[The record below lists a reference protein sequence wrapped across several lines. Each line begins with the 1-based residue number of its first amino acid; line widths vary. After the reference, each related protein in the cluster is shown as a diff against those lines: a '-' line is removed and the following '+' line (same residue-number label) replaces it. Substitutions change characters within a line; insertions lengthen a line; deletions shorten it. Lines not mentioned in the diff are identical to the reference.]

1 MSELE
6 VLTVELGSRSYPI
19 YIGDGLL
26 LDQGLLK
33 KHIVGD
39 QVMVVTNETI
49 APLYLNQFIENFSP
63 DIEVKLVILP
73 DGERYKTLE
82 YLDDIYSALLENR
95 CNRQVTLIALGG
107 GVIGDMTGF
116 AAASYQ
122 RGVNFIQ
129 VPTTLLSQVD
139 SSVGGKTGVN
149 HRLGKNMIGA
159 FYQPKC
165 VLIDTSVLSSLP
177 ERELSAGLA
186 EVIKYGAICDLVF
199 FEWLEKNMAKLLLK
213 DVDALTYA
221 IKISCEE
228 KAIVVAKDEKESGI
242 RATLNYGHTFGHA
255 IESHMGYGVWL
266 HGEAVSV
273 GMCLAAKMSV
283 EQKTLSYEDYLRIE
297 SLCRLA
303 QLPTE
308 KPVDM
313 TASDFLRYMQVDKK
327 NTSTSI
333 RLVLLDAIG
342 KAVIFD
348 CADHDLISAV
358 IT

>member
-1 MSELE
+1 MSGLE

-26 LDQGLLK
+26 TKQNLLE
-33 KHIVGD
+33 KHIVGK
-39 QVMVVTNETI
+39 QVLVVTNETI
-49 APLYLNQFIENFSP
+49 APLYLNQFIESFSS
-63 DIEVKLVILP
+63 DIEVKLAILP

-82 YLDDIYSALLENR
+82 YLNNIYDALLENR
-95 CNRQVTLIALGG
+95 CSRQVTLIALGG

-177 ERELSAGLA
+177 DRELSAGLA
-186 EVIKYGAICDLVF
+186 EVIKYGAICDVVF

-213 DVDALTYA
+213 DVGALRYA
-221 IKISCEE
+221 IKTSCEK

-255 IESHMGYGVWL
+255 IESYMGYGEWL

-283 EQKTLSYEDYLRIE
+283 EQKALSHDGYLRIE

-303 QLPTE
+303 KLPTE
-308 KPVDM
+308 KPAEM
-313 TASDFLRYMQVDKK
+313 MPSDFLRYMKVDKK

-342 KAVIFD
+342 KSVIFD
-348 CADHDLISAV
+348 CTNNDLISAV
-358 IT
+358 VK